1 MCGLVLCT
9 ERDAQRA
16 LSVPNETR
24 SARRRSC
31 GAERDA
37 QRAPSGL
44 RLREVAH
51 MSEMRKNAAFLW
63 ERHALEEVGFWLR
76 RHTEPRVSDGMP
88 PRTWRGEGAL
98 QRAGARGEGA
108 LQRANARDKGA
119 LHGAGAGDGGAWQ
132 RGRRHADEGALQ
144 RGRRHADGDAPRRL
158 PWSPEGL

>member
-1 MCGLVLCT
+1 MLTVGNT
-9 ERDAQRA
+9 NWRGRDEDVEQNAESA
-16 LSVPNETR
+16 LSVVCSCVAWSFVPNETR

-51 MSEMRKNAAFLW
+51 MSEMRKIAAFLW

-88 PRTWRGEGAL
+88 PSHM
-98 QRAGARGEGA
+98 AR
-108 LQRANARDKGA
+108 
-119 LHGAGAGDGGAWQ
+119 
-132 RGRRHADEGALQ
+132 
-144 RGRRHADGDAPRRL
+144 
-158 PWSPEGL
+158 